1 MLIQLK
7 VYILHNKIVY
17 YYFIYVLNIVMYIK
31 NKDLRRLCSFKTVV
45 KMRKIINLIYE
56 LK

>member
-1 MLIQLK
+1 M
-7 VYILHNKIVY
+7 YIYIYIYIYIYNTYIV
-17 YYFIYVLNIVMYIK
+17 YIK